1 MTPIDE
7 PAAPEDEDLDHPP
20 PARTPADDDGRSG
33 PPDGPGD
40 GDDPGRPWAGRLLR
54 LVELVAL
61 CGFAITQPVLDTF
74 GASPEEFVFRGASRP
89 VVVLFGLG
97 VALGPA
103 LVLWAAEIAVD
114 LVHRPAGRVVHVA
127 FLAVLAAA
135 VAVRVV
141 KSVGLQGPL
150 LALLAVALAAGATAL
165 WLRADP
171 VRQFLRFS
179 AIPVVAFLVMFMVFS
194 PTARLLRSEGTASG
208 ARIGNPKRVV
218 MLVLDE
224 LPLASLIGADGE
236 IDRDLYP
243 GFARLAETTSW
254 YRNATS
260 VASST
265 GFAVPALAAGALP
278 EDRLPIA
285 QDYPDSLFTLLG
297 GSYEMQVTESIT
309 RLCPTS
315 LCDPPEVPARQSLR
329 DLTGDAADVLRSQL
343 SLGDDDTA
351 AVAGFVDDAPRDEDV
366 FDDFGVDQPERFA
379 ALLDSLAD
387 SPEQTLHYLHIL
399 LPHQPWRYLPS
410 GVRYDQE
417 PGNPGEAEDRWADDP
432 WPAQLGQERHLL
444 QARYVDGLVGA
455 LLDRMEETG
464 TLDDSLLVVAAD
476 HGIAFQPG
484 QPIRGLE
491 QDTFDEAV
499 YPELMWVPLFIK
511 RPGQAEGATLDTNV
525 ETIDVLP
532 TIADVLDIDL
542 PFEVDGRPVDDEDRG
557 TDKVFF
563 QNRFNGFGVSPG
575 IEETVDADEGWEL
588 LLDRTVD
595 SVLPPDGPLR
605 SWRVGPRPELIG
617 QPVSEL
623 VVGPASDAQITLD
636 EGGDQT
642 EVDLAGPLPA
652 LLRGRIEGVRTS
664 PTTLLYALNGAVAA
678 VAPTFAAN
686 GTSAEVAALLP
697 EDLYVAG
704 DNRLDVY
711 LLGDGD
717 ALLPVAQG

>member
-1 MTPIDE
+1 MTTASRSGPARSVAYVDRIDE
-7 PAAPEDEDLDHPP
+7 PTPPEDE
-20 PARTPADDDGRSG
+20 TPD
-33 PPDGPGD
+33 
-40 GDDPGRPWAGRLLR
+40 RPWAGRLLR

-61 CGFAITQPVLDTF
+61 CGFAITQPVLATF
-74 GASPEEFVFRGASRP
+74 GSSPEEFVFRRASRP
-89 VVVLFGLG
+89 VVVVFGLG

-103 LVLWAAEIAVD
+103 VALWVVETTVD
-114 LVHRPAGRVVHVA
+114 LVHRRAGRIVH
-127 FLAVLAAA
+127 LALLSVLVAA
-135 VAVRVV
+135 VAVRVI

-150 LALLAVALAAGATAL
+150 LALLAVGVAAGATAL

-171 VRQFLRFS
+171 VRQFLRFA
-179 AIPVVAFLVMFMVFS
+179 AIPVVAFVVMFLVFS

-208 ARIGNPKRVV
+208 APIGNPKRVV

-243 GFARLAETTSW
+243 GFGRLADTTSW

-265 GFAVPALAAGALP
+265 GYAVPALAAGVLP

-285 QDYPDSLFTLLG
+285 PDYPDSLFTLLG

-315 LCDPPEVPARQSLR
+315 LCDPPEVPARESLTS
-329 DLTGDAADVLRSQL
+329 LTGDATDVLRAQL
-343 SLGDDDTA
+343 SLDDDDTA
-351 AVAGFVDDAPRDEDV
+351 TVAGFVDDAPQDEDV
-366 FDDFGVDQPERFA
+366 FADFNVDQPERFT

-387 SPEQTLHYLHIL
+387 TPEQTLHYLHIL

-410 GVRYDQE
+410 GNRYDQE
-417 PGNPGEAEDRWADDP
+417 PGNPGQADDRWSDDP
-432 WPAQLGQERHLL
+432 WPALLGQERHLL
-444 QARYVDGLVGA
+444 QARYVDGLIGA

-484 QPIRGLE
+484 QPLRGLE

-511 RPGQAEGATLDTNV
+511 RPGQADGATLDTNV

-532 TIADVLDIDL
+532 TIAQVLDIDL

-563 QNRFNGFGVSPG
+563 QNRFNGFGVAPG
-575 IEETVDADEGWEL
+575 LEETVDAEEGWARVLE
-588 LLDRTVD
+588 RSVD
-595 SVLPPDGPLR
+595 SVLPADGPLR
-605 SWRVGPRPELIG
+605 SWRVGPRPDLIG
-617 QPVSEL
+617 QPVSAL
-623 VVGPASDAQITLD
+623 TVDPASDARIALD
-636 EGGDQT
+636 EGGDQSD
-642 EVDLAGPLPA
+642 VDLRGPLPA
-652 LLRGRIEGVRTS
+652 LLRGRIEGAD
-664 PTTLLYALNGAVAA
+664 PAAATLLYALNGKVAA
-678 VAPTFAAN
+678 VAPTFAVD
-686 GTSAEVAALLP
+686 GSSASLAALLP
-697 EDLYVAG
+697 EDLYIAG
-704 DNRLDVY
+704 DNQLDVY
-711 LLGDGD
+711 VLADGD
-717 ALLPVAQG
+717 VLAPVTLG